1 MKKGQAYASMGSSR
15 LGEGM
20 MDQMN
25 RSPLVTSILA
35 SARAR
40 VLGQKRVRAKESAG
54 VESSRPR
61 IWGVFF
67 SKRMKQGVG
76 S

>member
-1 MKKGQAYASMGSSR
+1 MKGQADASMGSSR
-15 LGEGM
+15 LDEG

-25 RSPLVTSILA
+25 RSLLVTSILA
-35 SARAR
+35 SARSW
-40 VLGQKRVRAKESAG
+40 VLGQKRVQAKESAG

-61 IWGVFF
+61 ILGFF